1 MALGDHK
8 AESETQEN
16 GHVNGELSPNNF
28 SVPPRE
34 RPMVHRAADAPL
46 CERCRDL
53 ELTFF
58 DPDCP
63 GCQLLLQDM
72 DLSISQIF
80 AIIRQWVPQILR
92 RGAHV
97 NDRDGLTDMTLLQYA
112 CKAGATGIGSVEAA
126 TRLAEHVISKG
137 TDVRIRSR
145 WTNMAALHYAAY
157 FDVAVLISMLLKAS
171 GGREL
176 EVSLLR
182 KNESDWSKALD
193 VDNLCREYDNGTPLH
208 IATTNLCFEAARCL
222 LQHGADP
229 TIKDGAG
236 RTPLECIP
244 DTSGLDATSET
255 AIVATKMRILL
266 KDAEPLTSQKN
277 APQYDMPSYETVSG
291 KVLLSS
297 RGLKLGERVI
307 IGGVKAISS
316 SWSRND
322 PSLAR
327 ERETRTRLAWIFCPP
342 LPPCGVE
349 MGTLRFCGTTEFASG
364 VWAGIELDEPEGK
377 NDGSIGGIYYFK
389 CAPKHV
395 RGFLG
400 PTRRRRLSAPKM
412 DFSHVTARVETGL
425 RKRSSSMTSEP
436 GELEVG
442 DRVIVAGQRTGVIR
456 FSGKTDFAP
465 GWWYGVELDK
475 PRGKN
480 DGSVSGVR
488 YFSCEPMKGVFAPP
502 SRVTRATPSRMGS
515 MESLSSVGSE
525 ISSVHRTASSA
536 SYSGRSP
543 RRDRALLQRSAKA
556 TPFKRSLSGSGPV
569 DFALTEGMTVL
580 VTNINELGTIRYI
593 GPADFA
599 EGVWLGVE
607 LRAPKGKNDGSVKG
621 TRYFNCRANYGLLVR
636 PSRVT
641 CRGINGSKLL
651 GGRDQKGFGP
661 GVSINHRQSADN
673 SSSFIQ

>member
-16 GHVNGELSPNNF
+16 GHANGELSPTNF

-34 RPMVHRAADAPL
+34 RPMIHRATDAPL

-72 DLSISQIF
+72 NLSVSQIF
-80 AIIRQWVPQILR
+80 AIIRQWVPQVQRRIDILGEEVLR

-126 TRLAEHVISKG
+126 SRLAELLISKG
-137 TDVRIRSR
+137 AEVRIRSR

-171 GGREL
+171 GGR
-176 EVSLLR
+176 
-182 KNESDWSKALD
+182 D

-266 KDAEPLTSQKN
+266 KDAEPLTLQKN

-307 IGGVKAISS
+307 IGGVK
-316 SWSRND
+316 
-322 PSLAR
+322 
-327 ERETRTRLAWIFCPP
+327 
-342 LPPCGVE
+342 

-389 CAPKHV
+389 CAPKHGIFAPLSKITKSNSPATTP
-395 RGFLG
+395 RGSR
-400 PTRRRRLSAPKM
+400 PSTPQRRRLSAPKM

-515 MESLSSVGSE
+515 MESLSSVGSD

-543 RRDRALLQRSAKA
+543 RRDRVLLQRSAKA

-580 VTNINELGTIRYI
+580 VSNINELGTIRYI

-621 TRYFNCRANYGLLVR
+621 TRYFSCRPSHGLLVR

-641 CRGINGSKLL
+641 CRGINGTKLL

-661 GVSINHRQSADN
+661 GVRADRSSVDM

>member
-8 AESETQEN
+8 AESETQQN
-16 GHVNGELSPNNF
+16 GHANGELSPTNF

-34 RPMVHRAADAPL
+34 RPMIHRATDAPL

-72 DLSISQIF
+72 NLSVSQIF
-80 AIIRQWVPQILR
+80 AIIRQWVPQVQRRIDVLGEEVLR

-126 TRLAEHVISKG
+126 SRLAELLISKG
-137 TDVRIRSR
+137 AEVRIRSR

-171 GGREL
+171 GGR
-176 EVSLLR
+176 
-182 KNESDWSKALD
+182 D
-193 VDNLCREYDNGTPLH
+193 VDNLCQEYDNGTPLH

-229 TIKDGAG
+229 TIKDSAG

-255 AIVATKMRILL
+255 AIIATKMRILL

-277 APQYDMPSYETVSG
+277 TTQYDMPSYETVSG

-307 IGGVKAISS
+307 IGGVK
-316 SWSRND
+316 
-322 PSLAR
+322 
-327 ERETRTRLAWIFCPP
+327 
-342 LPPCGVE
+342 

-389 CAPKHV
+389 CAPKHGIFAPLSKISKSNSPSTTP
-395 RGFLG
+395 RGSR
-400 PTRRRRLSAPKM
+400 PSTPQRRRLSAPKM

-543 RRDRALLQRSAKA
+543 RRDRVLLQRSAKA

-580 VTNINELGTIRYI
+580 VSNINELGTIRYI

-621 TRYFNCRANYGLLVR
+621 TRYFNCKPNHGLLVR

-641 CRGINGSKLL
+641 CRGINGTKLL

-661 GVSINHRQSADN
+661 GVRADRHSTDM